1 MRQICS
7 TSVKEMN
14 PKEGGL
20 APSPC
25 IQFPWGFDPSLIG
38 KEIDIFEIIGGFLI
52 QFRSKSENAVI
63 QNTSKINPELQS
75 GGVYKS
81 AALPAK
87 PLRRHIQ

>member
-7 TSVKEMN
+7 TSVIEMN
-14 PKEGGL
+14 PKEDGL

-52 QFRSKSENAVI
+52 QFRSKSENTAI
-63 QNTSKINPELQS
+63 QNKSKSEIAKQS
-75 GGVYKS
+75 EPDYKS
-81 AALPAK
+81 AALPTK